1 MRKKIARKKYTMS
14 RNNRSSLLSGQ
25 GSSPWPMN
33 TVTPTA
39 TPSMPSDYTPQM
51 SPPGAPVRGRLQR
64 TSSSGSV
71 TGPLRGGSARRQLF
85 SPPVTPPRTPTPSLR
100 RSSTMMSPS
109 PSMST
114 SMMSPSP
121 AMNGALKDRVRDL
134 KRRIEAL
141 EAEKEELKRS
151 LRR

>member
-14 RNNRSSLLSGQ
+14 NNRSSLSGQ

-39 TPSMPSDYTPQM
+39 TPSMPSNYTPRM
-51 SPPGAPVRGRLQR
+51 TPPGAPSRRLQR

-71 TGPLRGGSARRQLF
+71 TGPSRSARRQLF
-85 SPPVTPPRTPTPSLR
+85 SPTVTPPRTPTPSSR

-109 PSMST
+109 PST
-114 SMMSPSP
+114 SMMSPT
-121 AMNGALKDRVRDL
+121 MNGPLKDRVREL
-134 KRRIEAL
+134 KRKIEAL
-141 EAEKEELKRS
+141 EAEKEEIKRAMK
-151 LRR
+151 RGA